1 MYKRTIEALKGKNE
15 EHETDLKLRF
25 LENTIS
31 STDAEINLY
40 IRKLEGVR
48 RIKKGQD
55 KVIEKD
61 INEDLKGGVTSLK
74 REL

>member
-25 LENTIS
+25 MENTIS
-31 STDAEINLY
+31 STDADINLY
-40 IRKLEGVR
+40 IRKLEGIK

-55 KVIEKD
+55 
-61 INEDLKGGVTSLK
+61 LSLIHI
-74 REL
+74 